1 MMQTWDMILF
11 ISMVIHTTQKQWQL
25 VQEAK
30 CWDLSG
36 MSWLTE
42 MLHAFKKETALLMVL
57 VSHVQ
62 FDKVNKGMTH
72 KINVIDKKPEV
83 NKKP

>member
-1 MMQTWDMILF
+1 MLGPIGHVLT
-11 ISMVIHTTQKQWQL
+11 V
-25 VQEAK
+25 
-30 CWDLSG
+30 
-36 MSWLTE
+36 TE